1 MIPYS
6 RQPVTTIRIGTTDVA
21 SFVTYDLNADWKTV
35 ESFGDEWNRFAS
47 FTDEETGRAGDQYF
61 DIVTREMANDST
73 VALDIGCGTGRW
85 SKYLSPRVRFVEA
98 LDPGEAVRAAVPYTA
113 PCGNVRI
120 TQAGYGSL
128 PFAPASFDFVFSLG
142 VVHHV
147 PETGKAIAEA
157 ASMLKD
163 GGWLLLYVY
172 YSLDNRGAVYRAIFG
187 VSDVVRRTISRL
199 PRRLK
204 FLACDAIAI
213 AAYAPL
219 VGVARLAR
227 TAGWEGWN
235 SVPLSYY
242 VDKPW
247 KVIRNDSLDRFGTPL
262 EQRFSR
268 RQIEDML
275 IAAGLKDI
283 RFSDHEPFWH
293 VVARK

>member
-6 RQPVTTIRIGTTDVA
+6 RPPVSTIRIGTTDVA
-21 SFVTYDLNADWKTV
+21 SFVTHDLNADWKTV

-47 FTDEETGRAGDQYF
+47 FTDEETRRAGDQYF
-61 DIVTREMANDST
+61 DIVTREMASDST

-128 PFAPASFDFVFSLG
+128 PFAAASFDFVFSLG

-172 YSLDNRGAVYRAIFG
+172 YSLDNRGAAVPR
-187 VSDVVRRTISRL
+187 DL
-199 PRRLK
+199 RRLRPRAPDD
-204 FLACDAIAI
+204 LE
-213 AAYAPL
+213 AAAP
-219 VGVARLAR
+219 R
-227 TAGWEGWN
+227 
-235 SVPLSYY
+235 
-242 VDKPW
+242 
-247 KVIRNDSLDRFGTPL
+247 
-262 EQRFSR
+262 
-268 RQIEDML
+268 
-275 IAAGLKDI
+275 
-283 RFSDHEPFWH
+283 
-293 VVARK
+293 